1 MENEILQKVS
11 QDMIRVDLELTKAKD
26 LIKALK
32 EAGENVTELEKQIK
46 DLERRRTKWQNMLAA
61 RGL

>member
-46 DLERRRTKWQNMLAA
+46 DLERRRTKWQNMLSA